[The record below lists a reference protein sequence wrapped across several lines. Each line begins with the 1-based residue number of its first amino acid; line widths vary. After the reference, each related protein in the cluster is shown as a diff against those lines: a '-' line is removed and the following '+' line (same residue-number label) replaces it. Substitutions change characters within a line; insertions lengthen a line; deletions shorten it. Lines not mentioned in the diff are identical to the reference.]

1 MERCSSLDNLPMGEN
16 GTVPPDDAFPARTS
30 SGQNDRMSDISQNQ
44 SLQRGLAILAELS
57 EAAPLGV
64 RDLARRS
71 GLAPAIAQRLINT
84 MAHEG
89 WLEQEEA
96 SRRYRLGP
104 KLMAIAARL
113 DVRDRMTEAAAKAF
127 APMAARGFN
136 SYLGALRG
144 ERALYMVTLQS
155 NGPIGIRSAPGDLG
169 WLHSTAMG
177 KCLLAGMSDEA
188 ALALLGPGPL
198 HPVTADTLT
207 DPAEVVAQLPGI
219 RAQGYAMIQG
229 ENLPGVT
236 SIGAPVKDAAGTT
249 VAAISVAWI
258 PAAAPGQSVQE
269 ATDAVLAAARAISG
283 AIGGEG

>member
-1 MERCSSLDNLPMGEN
+1 
-16 GTVPPDDAFPARTS
+16 
-30 SGQNDRMSDISQNQ
+30 MSDISQNQ
-44 SLQRGLAILAELS
+44 SLQRGLTILSELS

-89 WLEQEEA
+89 WLEQEQA

-113 DVRDRMTEAAAKAF
+113 DVRDRMTEAAARAF
-127 APMAARGFN
+127 APMAARGLN

-198 HPVTADTLT
+198 HPVTPYTLT
-207 DPAEVVAQLPGI
+207 DPAAVVAQLPGI
-219 RAQGYAMIQG
+219 RAQGYAMIEG

-236 SIGAPVKDAAGTT
+236 SIGAPVKDAAGVT
-249 VAAISVAWI
+249 VAAISIAWI
-258 PAAAPGQSVQE
+258 PAAAPGQSVEE
-269 ATDAVLAAARAISG
+269 ATETVRAAARAVSQ